1 MTVLVMQIVDY
12 IKANDAPSLGVAGV
26 SEAVAHAQNFFCEC
40 RTVGADGGVGLAA
53 AETCPVPYVC
63 SDGDVKHAH
72 RFELQRFWCF
82 FFPHATVRSTE
93 VILASRVAPQVCG
106 RSARQIPPSLVWSP
120 LLPSMPSKTSS
131 VPS

>member
-40 RTVGADGGVGLAA
+40 CTVGADGGVVAA

-63 SDGDVKHAH
+63 SDGDVRHAH
-72 RFELQRFWCF
+72 RFELRLFWCF
-82 FFPHATVRSTE
+82 FVFSPSTQTNDCIDRS
-93 VILASRVAPQVCG
+93 ID
-106 RSARQIPPSLVWSP
+106 
-120 LLPSMPSKTSS
+120 
-131 VPS
+131 